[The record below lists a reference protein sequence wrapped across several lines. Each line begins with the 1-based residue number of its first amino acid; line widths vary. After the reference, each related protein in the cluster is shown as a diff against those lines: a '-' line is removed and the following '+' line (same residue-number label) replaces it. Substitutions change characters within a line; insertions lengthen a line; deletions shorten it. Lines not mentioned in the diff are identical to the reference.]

1 MQSVSDLTD
10 GKEVIASGMRKEV
23 DRCRMALERAGGG
36 AVVSLLSSGDAGV
49 YGMAGLI
56 LEIAARLPL
65 RPPIEIVPGISAANS
80 AAARLGA
87 PLMLDYACI
96 SLSDLLMPGEVIRRR
111 LEAVAVADMTVALYN
126 AKSRQRTKLI
136 EEAAAIFLR
145 HRPVTTPVGVATAV
159 SNEEEERVELSD
171 LAHFLD
177 VEMDMRSIVIIG
189 NSSSLNLNGLFVTPR
204 GYRL

>member
-1 MQSVSDLTD
+1 
-10 GKEVIASGMRKEV
+10 
-23 DRCRMALERAGGG
+23 
-36 AVVSLLSSGDAGV
+36 
-49 YGMAGLI
+49 
-56 LEIAARLPL
+56 
-65 RPPIEIVPGISAANS
+65 
-80 AAARLGA
+80 
-87 PLMLDYACI
+87 MLDYACI
-96 SLSDLLMPGEVIRRR
+96 SLSDLLLPGEVIRRR
-111 LEAVAVADMTVALYN
+111 LEAVAAADMTVALYN

-145 HRPVTTPVGVATAV
+145 YRTATTPVGVATAV
-159 SNEEEERVELSD
+159 SNEEEERIEVSD